1 MKMNK
6 IFSINTILR
15 LAAGAIL
22 AAALFGCANMGESPA
37 LSAGVTGGA
46 GVGAGAGVGS
56 GSATVSGSLCFSGA
70 MPSEIAA
77 LVAPVSLSGA
87 TRQSFDNTSRS
98 AFPQTPSASGLTI
111 TVYAEEV
118 TESETKLSYNGT
130 VTDDGSG
137 NVSYTVGIPVT
148 SGKKYRVHAVAKK
161 DDEKVLFGTSDLLDF
176 TENAEQFY
184 TSCDITLGAGQ
195 SATGKG
201 GVNLTVN
208 VQGLDV
214 SSAKMIYKPKGST
227 ESISEYGSSGLGGN
241 VRVFSVGFEEG
252 EFDPISAIASGEYTM
267 IFEFYSGAES
277 SENLLYS
284 FTENVSVFDRLVT
297 DTWVKNG
304 SEPWLT
310 PSGTGIACKITSA
323 MVDGFKLTDIYVDPY
338 AATTTE
344 SGTFLNP
351 KRSFTDALAML
362 QDASKGYTIFIKG
375 TIGPL
380 TIPDTLKNSGSGGG
394 NTYAKS
400 LTLCGAGDP
409 DPSGVPTDIIDA
421 SGAAG
426 VSALTIATTVP
437 VTIKNLKI
445 TGGRGTIKEVSTM
458 GGMFTNSNACGGGIY
473 LSAAGG
479 SLTLGKGAYVSENSA
494 DASAGASSLKY
505 GYGGGVFIS
514 APGELNLLDGSVV
527 SNNGAESN
535 GYGGGIAIYDI
546 DATGASCK
554 LNIYDGALIEENQ
567 ATFNGGGIFLG
578 KLPVDVAMSGGRI
591 SGNVSGVSG
600 GAICGSSGTFTMT
613 GGVIGDDS
621 DSITL
626 AAKYGDSTRTS
637 AKSNKTGGNG
647 GAFCFANT
655 SGGSDEFNI
664 NLYGGTVAY
673 NCAQDF
679 GGAFSLQG
687 GNLTVKGAEIKWN
700 GASGES
706 SADGGGAVFLTSC
719 AKLYLDGCTIT
730 GNECYGSSEGG
741 AICMIGNSDTTRTPK
756 TFLKGAVSIPS
767 DGPQNNDICL
777 ECYGNTTEWLK
788 DPLLYIEGKLT
799 GSEPVAR
806 ITIAPDDEAYY
817 TAYRSN
823 RQVLKL
829 ADGVTNVNFPLE
841 CYKFAVTPQASAT
854 PAQEW
859 AVAGDGYLAKV
870 TTLTGTS
877 IESFK
882 VADFNEGD
890 KVVYAFDSSV
900 TNDQIDAFTR
910 KLYNKTEN
918 QNLSGKK
925 VGEGSVL
932 DFSKAT
938 NLTSLGFSWSNNGVF
953 QPFDIILPPNFD
965 TSKFSNQTFAWAIK
979 NAKNVIATPKESG
992 GLVSE
997 DGVVYNKNKTTLF
1010 FYPGGKTAT
1019 SFVVPDGVTTIP
1031 RNSFSYNIYLKNIT
1045 LPEGVTSIAWNACC
1059 ATSIESIN
1067 VPSTVKTIANEA
1079 FSNSDSFTSLT
1090 FANSNGWKLGP
1101 DQSTAV
1107 EVNSSNLS
1115 DPADAAT
1122 WYKANAYN
1130 VSGATNTNGYKVLW
1144 HD

>member
-1 MKMNK
+1 MKMKKTFELTVIAASLFAALFVGCSNMG
-6 IFSINTILR
+6 
-15 LAAGAIL
+15 AADAGAGLQNAAECGTEGTVTISGALDIGGAAPAEIL
-22 AAALFGCANMGESPA
+22 AAVQN
-37 LSAGVTGGA
+37 GGA
-46 GVGAGAGVGS
+46 A
-56 GSATVSGSLCFSGA
+56 SGA
-70 MPSEIAA
+70 
-77 LVAPVSLSGA
+77 
-87 TRQSFDNTSRS
+87 SRS
-98 AFPQTPSASGLTI
+98 AFPQIPATGLEYSVKAVNTADASI
-111 TVYAEEV
+111 E
-118 TESETKLSYNGT
+118 YNGT
-130 VTDDGSG
+130 VTVADDGAL
-137 NVSYTVGIPVT
+137 SYTVPIPAIYPSTSPTKQYKTVASVKSNGVEILKGESKNTEYYTLSPSAPFVT
-148 SGKKYRVHAVAKK
+148 NKNV
-161 DDEKVLFGTSDLLDF
+161 
-176 TENAEQFY
+176 
-184 TSCDITLGAGQ
+184 TL
-195 SATGKG
+195 SAAQTG
-201 GVNLTVN
+201 
-208 VQGLDV
+208 
-214 SSAKMIYKPKGST
+214 
-227 ESISEYGSSGLGGN
+227 SGLFALQVDDPDSKIGSACVSYEIDGTAYEKN
-241 VRVFSVGFEEG
+241 ATKEGTTWTFSMGAMTAGVLTNGV
-252 EFDPISAIASGEYTM
+252 SAGAHLM
-267 IFEFYSGAES
+267 AFEFYSGATTDGTPI
-277 SENLLYS
+277 YS
-284 FTENVSVFDRLVT
+284 FTEAVNIFANLAT
-297 DTWVKNG
+297 NKWVQNG
-304 SEPWLT
+304 NEPWFNT
-310 PSGTGIACKITSA
+310 TTDAETGVKTTICQITSA

-400 LTLCGAGDP
+400 LTLCGADDP

-859 AVAGDGYLAKV
+859 AVAGDGYLAKI
-870 TTLTGTS
+870 TTLTGTN
-877 IESFK
+877 IDGFT

-979 NAKNVIATPKESG
+979 NAKNVIATPKASG

-997 DGVVYNKNKTTLF
+997 DGVVYNKNKTTIF

-1019 SFVVPDGVTTIP
+1019 SFAVPDGVTTIP
-1031 RNSFSYNIYLKNIT
+1031 RNSFSYNSSLKNIT

-1079 FSNSDSFTSLT
+1079 FSNSASFTSLT
-1090 FANSNGWKLGP
+1090 FADPTGWKLGP
-1101 DQSTAV
+1101 VEAEATA
-1107 EVNSSNLS
+1107 VNSSNLS
-1115 DPADAAT
+1115 NPATAAT
-1122 WYKANAYN
+1122 WYKTNAYN
-1130 VSGATNTNGYKVLW
+1130 VTGATNLNGYKVLW

>member
-37 LSAGVTGGA
+37 SSAGVTGGA
-46 GVGAGAGVGS
+46 GVGGGAGAGS

-70 MPSEIAA
+70 YPEQIAA

-98 AFPQTPSASGLTI
+98 AFPGTPALSGLTY
-111 TVYAEEV
+111 TVYAQEILPDGS
-118 TESETKLSYNGT
+118 TDTPLRYDGT
-130 VTDDGSG
+130 VAEDGK
-137 NVSYTVGIPVT
+137 SYTVGIPVT
-148 SGKKYRVHAVAKK
+148 SGKKYYVYASAANSDGVALLSGKSAV
-161 DDEKVLFGTSDLLDF
+161 LDF
-176 TENAEQFY
+176 TTI
-184 TSCDITLGAGQ
+184 TSFKTDVNIALGAVQ
-195 SATGKG
+195 TATGTG
-201 GVNLTVN
+201 LVSLEVNVDCAEIDHARVWYTPTGADSPRFLPATKSGSTYTFNIGYLHEGDFVDAVQSGAHTMTFDFLPEDNSRILYSFKETVN
-208 VQGLDV
+208 V
-214 SSAKMIYKPKGST
+214 
-227 ESISEYGSSGLGGN
+227 
-241 VRVFSVGFEEG
+241 
-252 EFDPISAIASGEYTM
+252 FDGMTT
-267 IFEFYSGAES
+267 
-277 SENLLYS
+277 NK
-284 FTENVSVFDRLVT
+284 
-297 DTWVKNG
+297 WVKNG
-304 SEPWLT
+304 AEPWLT
-310 PSGTGIACKITSA
+310 PDSSGNIACQITDA
-323 MVDGFKLTDIYVDPY
+323 MVTGFALTEIYVDPSKQSTNPNAEDGSY
-338 AATTTE
+338 TTA

-351 KRSFTDALAML
+351 KTSFDAALAML
-362 QDASKGYTIFIKG
+362 RDASKGYTIFIKG
-375 TIGPL
+375 TIGPQ
-380 TIPDTLKNSGSGGG
+380 TIPDTLKNSGTGSG

-400 LTLCGAGDP
+400 LTLCGVRDP
-409 DPSGVPTDIIDA
+409 EDGVPTDSIDA
-421 SGAAG
+421 TGAAG
-426 VSALTIATTVP
+426 TSALTIATTVP

-445 TGGRGTIKEVSTM
+445 TGGTGTIKVVSIM
-458 GGMFTNSNACGGGIY
+458 DGMFTTSNSCGGGIY

-479 SLTLGKGAYVSENSA
+479 SLTLGKGAYVSGNCA
-494 DASAGASSLKY
+494 DHSSGGGTMM

-527 SNNGAESN
+527 SNNGAETQ

-554 LNIYDGALIEENQ
+554 LNIYDGALIEKNQ
-567 ATFNGGGIFLG
+567 ATRNGGGIYLG
-578 KLPVDVAMSGGRI
+578 NLPVDVAMSGGRI

-600 GAICGSSGTFTMT
+600 GAIYGSSGTFTMT

-621 DSITL
+621 DSIDR
-626 AAKYGDSTRTS
+626 AANYDNYTDATRLS
-637 AKSNKTGGNG
+637 DNANKAGGSG

-655 SGGSDEFNI
+655 SGGFDKFEINI
-664 NLYGGTVAY
+664 YGGTIAY
-673 NCAQDF
+673 NCAQND
-679 GGAFSLQG
+679 GGAFEFEG
-687 GNLTVKGAEIKWN
+687 GNLTVQGAEIKWN
-700 GASGES
+700 GASGETS
-706 SADGGGAVFLTSC
+706 GGGGGAI
-719 AKLYLDGCTIT
+719 YLDEHSKLHLGDCTIT
-730 GNECYGSSEGG
+730 GNECYGTSVGG
-741 AICMIGNSDTTRTPK
+741 AICIPRFPDLADSPK
-756 TFLKGAVSIPS
+756 TYLKGAVSIPS
-767 DGPQNNDICL
+767 DGPQKNDIAL
-777 ECYGNTTEWLK
+777 TSDDDSLAY
-788 DPLLYIEGKLT
+788 PSLYIDGKLT

-806 ITIAPDDEAYY
+806 ITPSLYSSD
-817 TAYRSN
+817 
-823 RQVLKL
+823 RQVLQL
-829 ADGVTNVNFPLE
+829 AEGVTDVNFPLE
-841 CYKFAVTPQASAT
+841 CYKFDVTPQTS

-859 AVAGDGYLAKV
+859 AVAGDGYLAKI
-870 TTLTGTS
+870 TTLTGTN
-877 IESFK
+877 IDGFT

-965 TSKFSNQTFAWAIK
+965 ASKFSNQTFAWAIK

-997 DGVVYNKNKTTLF
+997 DGVVYNKNKTTLL

>member
-37 LSAGVTGGA
+37 SSAGVTGGA
-46 GVGAGAGVGS
+46 GVGGGAGAGS

-77 LVAPVSLSGA
+77 LVAPVSLSGDPVSLSGA

-201 GVNLTVN
+201 GVYLTVN

-214 SSAKMIYKPKGST
+214 STAKMIYKPKGST

-375 TIGPL
+375 TIGPQ

-421 SGAAG
+421 AGAAG

-458 GGMFTNSNACGGGIY
+458 GWLTISNACGGGIY

-479 SLTLGKGAYVSENSA
+479 SLTLGKGAYVSENTA
-494 DASAGASSLKY
+494 NASAGASSTKY

-527 SNNGAESN
+527 SNNGAEIN
-535 GYGGGIAIYDI
+535 GNGGGIAIYDI

-554 LNIYDGALIEENQ
+554 LNIYDGALIEKNQ
-567 ATFNGGGIFLG
+567 ATLNGGGIYLG
-578 KLPVDVAMSGGRI
+578 NLPVDVAMSGGRI
-591 SGNVSGVSG
+591 SGNVSGISG
-600 GAICGSSGTFTMT
+600 GAIYGSSGTFTMT

-621 DSITL
+621 DSIDR
-626 AAKYGDSTRTS
+626 AAKYDNYTDATRLS
-637 AKSNKTGGNG
+637 DNANKAGGSG
-647 GAFCFANT
+647 GAFSFANT
-655 SGGSDEFNI
+655 SGGFDKFEINI
-664 NLYGGTVAY
+664 YGGTIAY
-673 NCAQDF
+673 NCAQND
-679 GGAFSLQG
+679 GGAFEFEG
-687 GNLTVKGAEIKWN
+687 GNLTVQGAEIKWN
-700 GASGES
+700 GASGETS
-706 SADGGGAVFLTSC
+706 GGGGGAIYLGDRT
-719 AKLYLDGCTIT
+719 KLHLGDCTIT
-730 GNECYGSSEGG
+730 GNECYGTSVGG
-741 AICMIGNSDTTRTPK
+741 AICIFRFADLANSPK
-756 TFLKGAVSIPS
+756 TYLKGAVSIPS
-767 DGPQNNDICL
+767 DGPQNNDIAL
-777 ECYGNTTEWLK
+777 TSDDDSLAY
-788 DPLLYIEGKLT
+788 PSLYIEGKLT

-806 ITIAPDDEAYY
+806 ITPSLYSSD
-817 TAYRSN
+817 
-823 RQVLKL
+823 RQVLQL
-829 ADGVTNVNFPLE
+829 ADGVTDTSVPE
-841 CYKFAVTPQASAT
+841 EAGKFEVTPQVDGGVTKNWIVAST
-854 PAQEW
+854 
-859 AVAGDGYLAKV
+859 GMLAKV
-870 TTLTGTS
+870 VRVSASEAAAAIPSLENGDILQITGEITGTR
-877 IESFK
+877 
-882 VADFNEGD
+882 
-890 KVVYAFDSSV
+890 SSGLAGGILTALQASDASV
-900 TNDQIDAFTR
+900 KITLDLSKCTNTTMANNCFEYCSCID
-910 KLYNKTEN
+910 N
-918 QNLSGKK
+918 
-925 VGEGSVL
+925 V
-932 DFSKAT
+932 
-938 NLTSLGFSWSNNGVF
+938 
-953 QPFDIILPPNFD
+953 ILPPNLTAVPNSMFSECHL
-965 TSKFSNQTFAWAIK
+965 TSVTFPSAL
-979 NAKNVIATPKESG
+979 ESIG
-992 GLVSE
+992 SAAF
-997 DGVVYNKNKTTLF
+997 NKCDF
-1010 FYPGGKTAT
+1010 T
-1019 SFVVPDGVTTIP
+1019 SITIP
-1031 RNSFSYNIYLKNIT
+1031 N
-1045 LPEGVTSIAWNACC
+1045 
-1059 ATSIESIN
+1059 
-1067 VPSTVKTIANEA
+1067 TVKTVGDQAFANNASLTTVSMSNSVTSLGEGCFA
-1079 FSNSDSFTSLT
+1079 NCSELTSVTFSNKLTELPAEVFLNCSRLRMYSVPGNVTTLGDRAFCGTGCTNFEVNTKVTSLGAELFKNT
-1090 FANSNGWKLGP
+1090 SIQRVTILGNFTWYCNGE
-1101 DQSTAV
+1101 
-1107 EVNSSNLS
+1107 EVN
-1115 DPADAAT
+1115 
-1122 WYKANAYN
+1122 ANFAVDN
-1130 VSGATNTNGYKVLW
+1130 AEKLKVNEYPW
-1144 HD
+1144 TRS

>member
-46 GVGAGAGVGS
+46 GVGGGAGAGS

-77 LVAPVSLSGA
+77 LVENSLAAS
-87 TRQSFDNTSRS
+87 QSAGQDGIAAS
-98 AFPQTPSASGLTI
+98 AFPGTPALSGLTY
-111 TVYAEEV
+111 TVYAQEILPDGS
-118 TESETKLSYNGT
+118 TETPLRYEGT
-130 VTDDGSG
+130 VAADGK
-137 NVSYTVGIPVT
+137 NYTVGIPVT
-148 SGKKYRVHAVAKK
+148 EGKKYYVYASAANSDGFVLLSGKSAV
-161 DDEKVLFGTSDLLDF
+161 LDF
-176 TENAEQFY
+176 TTI
-184 TSCDITLGAGQ
+184 TSFKTDVNIALGAAQ
-195 SATGKG
+195 TAAGKG
-201 GVNLTVN
+201 LVSLEVNVDCAEIDHARVWYTPTDADSPRFLPATKDGSKYTFNIGYLHEGDFVDAVQSGAYTMTFDFLPEDNSRILYSFKETVN
-208 VQGLDV
+208 V
-214 SSAKMIYKPKGST
+214 
-227 ESISEYGSSGLGGN
+227 
-241 VRVFSVGFEEG
+241 
-252 EFDPISAIASGEYTM
+252 FDGMTT
-267 IFEFYSGAES
+267 
-277 SENLLYS
+277 NK
-284 FTENVSVFDRLVT
+284 
-297 DTWVKNG
+297 WVKNG
-304 SEPWLT
+304 AEPWLT
-310 PSGTGIACKITSA
+310 PDSSGNIACKITSA
-323 MVDGFKLTDIYVDPY
+323 MVDGFKLTEIYVNPY

-362 QDASKGYTIFIKG
+362 QDASKNYTIFIKG
-375 TIGPL
+375 TIGPQ

-421 SGAAG
+421 AGAAG
-426 VSALTIATTVP
+426 TSALTIATTVP

-445 TGGRGTIKEVSTM
+445 TGGTGTQQYTPGSGFLPAT
-458 GGMFTNSNACGGGIY
+458 TYARGGGIF
-473 LSAAGG
+473 LSAEGG
-479 SLTLGKGAYVSENSA
+479 SLTLGKGAYVSENTA
-494 DASAGASSLKY
+494 DASSGSGTKLS
-505 GYGGGVFIS
+505 YGGGIFIN

-527 SNNGAESN
+527 SDNGAKLA
-535 GYGGGIAIYDI
+535 GGGIAMYTISS
-546 DATGASCK
+546 TTSSSK
-554 LNIYDGALIEENQ
+554 LNIYDGAVIEKNH
-567 ATFNGGGIFLG
+567 ADGDRGYGGGIYLG
-578 KLPVDVAMSGGRI
+578 VAVEAMMSGGRI
-591 SGNVSGVSG
+591 SGNTAFTSG
-600 GAICGSSGTFTMT
+600 GAIYGGETLGGTGTFTMT

-621 DSITL
+621 DSIAQ
-626 AAKYGDSTRTS
+626 AAKYGNSARTS
-637 AKSNKTGGNG
+637 DKSNKAGGNG
-647 GAFCFANT
+647 GAFYFANA
-655 SGGSDEFNI
+655 SGSWDTFAI

-673 NCAQDF
+673 NCSYES
-679 GGAFSLQG
+679 GGAFYLKS
-687 GNLTVKGAEIKWN
+687 GNLTVKGAEIKYN
-700 GASGES
+700 GATANSG
-706 SADGGGAVFLTSC
+706 DGGGAILLDERS
-719 AKLYLDGCTIT
+719 KLHLDGCTIA
-730 GNECYGSSEGG
+730 GNECYGSAMGG
-741 AICMIGNSDTTRTPK
+741 AICIIGNSDTTRTPK

-767 DGPQNNDICL
+767 DAAKKNDICL
-777 ECYGNTTEWLK
+777 ESYGNTTEWLK

-817 TAYRSN
+817 TAYRSK
-823 RQVLKL
+823 RQVLQL
-829 ADGVTNVNFPLE
+829 ADGVTDVNFALE

-870 TTLTGTS
+870 TTLTGTN
-877 IESFK
+877 IDSFS

-938 NLTSLGFSWSNNGVF
+938 NLTSLGFSWTNNGVF

-979 NAKNVIATPKESG
+979 NAKNVIATPKEIG

-1079 FSNSDSFTSLT
+1079 FSNSASFTSLT
-1090 FANSNGWKLGP
+1090 FANPNGWKLGP
-1101 DQSTAV
+1101 NQSAAV
-1107 EVNSSNLS
+1107 EIDPSNLS
-1115 DPADAAT
+1115 DPTTAAA
-1122 WYKANAYN
+1122 WYKTNAYN
-1130 VSGATNTNGYKVLW
+1130 VSGATNSNGYKVLW

>member
-1 MKMNK
+1 MMKK
-6 IFSINTILR
+6 TFALPLI
-15 LAAGAIL
+15 AASL
-22 AAALFGCANMGESPA
+22 FAALFVSCSNMGA
-37 LSAGVTGGA
+37 D
-46 GVGAGAGVGS
+46 AGAAANSNGATAGGQNGAQGQAVV
-56 GSATVSGSLCFSGA
+56 TVSGSLGFSGA
-70 MPSEIAA
+70 MPTQIAA
-77 LVAPVSLSGA
+77 LVNNSLGDSGDA
-87 TRQSFDNTSRS
+87 ASRS
-98 AFPQTPSASGLTI
+98 AFPKTPNASSLAI
-111 TVYAEEV
+111 SVYAEEV
-118 TESETKLSYNGT
+118 TDSDTKLRYDGT
-130 VTDDGSG
+130 VAADKQ
-137 NVSYTVGIPVT
+137 SYSVGIPVT
-148 SGKKYRVHAVAKK
+148 SGKKYYVHAVAK
-161 DDEKVLFGTSDLLDF
+161 DGDVEVLFGKSALLDF
-176 TENAEQFY
+176 TTDAEQFY
-184 TSCDITLGAGQ
+184 TSRDIALGAQQ
-195 SATGKG
+195 SATDKG

-214 SSAKMIYKPKGST
+214 STAKMIYKPKGST

-362 QDASKGYTIFIKG
+362 QDASKDYTIFIKG
-375 TIGPL
+375 TIGPQ
-380 TIPDTLKNSGSGGG
+380 TIPDTLKNSGTGSG

-409 DPSGVPTDIIDA
+409 EDGVPTDSIDA
-421 SGAAG
+421 AGAAG
-426 VSALTIATTVP
+426 TSALTIATTVP

-445 TGGRGTIKEVSTM
+445 TGGTGTIKEVSIM
-458 GGMFTNSNACGGGIY
+458 DGMFTTSNACGGGIY

-494 DASAGASSLKY
+494 DASAGASSLKNS
-505 GYGGGVFIS
+505 YGGGVFIS

-527 SNNGAESN
+527 SNNSAESN
-535 GYGGGIAIYDI
+535 GCGGGIAIYDI

-554 LNIYDGALIEENQ
+554 LNIYDGALIEKNR
-567 ATFNGGGIFLG
+567 ATLNGGGIYLG

-621 DSITL
+621 TSITL

-637 AKSNKTGGNG
+637 AKSNKTEGNG

-655 SGGSDEFNI
+655 SGGSDKFNI

-700 GASGES
+700 GASGVS
-706 SADGGGAVFLTSC
+706 SAAGGGAVFLTSC

-730 GNECYGSSEGG
+730 GNECYDSSGGGG
-741 AICMIGNSDTTRTPK
+741 AICIIGNSDTTRTPE

-767 DGPQNNDICL
+767 DGPKKNDIWL
-777 ECYGNTTEWLK
+777 ESFNDSATHMAY
-788 DPLLYIEGKLT
+788 PSLYIEGKLT

-806 ITIAPDDEAYY
+806 ITPSLYSSD
-817 TAYRSN
+817 
-823 RQVLKL
+823 RQVLQL
-829 ADGVTNVNFPLE
+829 ADGVTDVNFPLE
-841 CYKFAVTPQASAT
+841 CYKFAVTPQTS

-859 AVAGDGYLAKV
+859 AVAGDGYLAKK

-877 IESFK
+877 IDGFT
-882 VADFNEGD
+882 VADFNAGD
-890 KVVYAFDSSV
+890 KVIYVFDASV
-900 TNDQIDAFTR
+900 NNTQIGDFTE
-910 KLYNKTEN
+910 KLYHGTINTGE
-918 QNLSGKK
+918 KK
-925 VGEGSVL
+925 VGVGSVL

-938 NLTSLGFSWSNNGVF
+938 NLTSLGFSWSNNSIA
-953 QPFDIILPPNFD
+953 QPFDIILPPKFD
-965 TSKFSNQTFAWAIK
+965 ATKFTSQTFATSIR
-979 NAKNVIATPKESG
+979 NAKNVIATPMANG

-997 DGVVYNKNKTTLF
+997 DGIVYNKPKTTLF

-1019 SFVVPDGVTTIP
+1019 SFVVPNGVTTIP
-1031 RNSFSYNIYLKNIT
+1031 RHSFSCNSSLKNIT
-1045 LPEGVTSIAWNACC
+1045 LPEGVTSIAWDTCWG
-1059 ATSIESIN
+1059 TSIESIN

-1079 FSNSDSFTSLT
+1079 FSNGASFTSLT
-1090 FANSNGWKLGP
+1090 FADPTGWKLGP
-1101 DQSTAV
+1101 V
-1107 EVNSSNLS
+1107 EADATPVDSSNLS
-1115 DPADAAT
+1115 DPATAAT
-1122 WYKANAYN
+1122 WYRSNGYR
-1130 VSGATNTNGYKVLW
+1130 VSGANNSNGYKVLW